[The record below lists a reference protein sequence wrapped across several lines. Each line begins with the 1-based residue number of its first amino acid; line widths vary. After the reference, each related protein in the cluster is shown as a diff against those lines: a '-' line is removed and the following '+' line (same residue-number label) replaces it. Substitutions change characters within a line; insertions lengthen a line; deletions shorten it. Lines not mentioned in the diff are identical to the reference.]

1 MRSKKETIL
10 VVGNG
15 VIGASLVYGMNNSP
29 NYKIYLSRYKEGKVN
44 KSKIFKQDIPTSASK
59 SGGLSNLWHS
69 VIDLKAIRLN
79 DLKESNLSKYLFGK
93 DFTKNITG
101 EYIPYIPIRP
111 KKNFKEKKITLKFHL
126 LIHLK

>member
-79 DLKESNLSKYLFGK
+79 DLKVKPVKISFWQRFYKKYHRR
-93 DFTKNITG
+93 I
-101 EYIPYIPIRP
+101 YS
-111 KKNFKEKKITLKFHL
+111 
-126 LIHLK
+126 IHTN